1 MMENWLHRGAQW
13 LVASERVAKK
23 AKAVPAAA
31 PASPRSE
38 VSTTEVEAAPLT
50 SAAGPVTGTLKPIVP
65 RPVSPLRSNP
75 TSDSQGAVLTIGQS
89 VSTTSPQFVVAGLPP
104 GVHSFTLQVTDNLGA
119 SSAPVSI
126 EVVVNPAV
134 SEQSGPK

>member
-23 AKAVPAAA
+23 AKAAPSAA
-31 PASPRSE
+31 PTGPPSE
-38 VSTTEVEAAPLT
+38 VPTTEVEAAPLS
-50 SAAGPVTGTLKPIVP
+50 SAPGPVVGTLKPTVP
-65 RPVSPLRSNP
+65 PPVSPLRSDP
-75 TSDSQGAVLTIGQS
+75 RTSDSQGAALTIGQS

-134 SEQSGPK
+134 SK